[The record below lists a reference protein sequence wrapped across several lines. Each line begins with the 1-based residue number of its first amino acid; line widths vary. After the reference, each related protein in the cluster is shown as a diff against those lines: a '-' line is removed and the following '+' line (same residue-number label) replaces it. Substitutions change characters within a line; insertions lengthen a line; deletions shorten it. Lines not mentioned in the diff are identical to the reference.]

1 MSFGLAPGPEVVEL
15 FGDAQ
20 LVLDRRGDALHLEA
34 VAQRGVEDLDEPP
47 GGRGHERC
55 HGELPRNERAAPMGG
70 STNTWEWVHV
80 FYTMMMMTPASARK
94 ARRSCVIVA
103 H

>member
-1 MSFGLAPGPEVVEL
+1 
-15 FGDAQ
+15 
-20 LVLDRRGDALHLEA
+20 
-34 VAQRGVEDLDEPP
+34 
-47 GGRGHERC
+47 
-55 HGELPRNERAAPMGG
+55 MGG